1 MKPSR
6 DTFRAPNKPSW
17 IAASDAAHWA
27 STEFNRPNWEG
38 LFPVESAD
46 GRRSGLLVRNLDTQ
60 QFALYVAGSFQSFP
74 QREGRRLVE
83 KRG

>member
-1 MKPSR
+1 M
-6 DTFRAPNKPSW
+6 
-17 IAASDAAHWA
+17 
-27 STEFNRPNWEG
+27 
-38 LFPVESAD
+38 ESAD